1 MGQQLLG
8 KRASCV
14 VRKHTTSARPLGVNC
29 DLQPPALC
37 EQVPAG
43 KQNRGTVRV
52 PNAPPPAM
60 DLPLLMCIE

>member
-8 KRASCV
+8 KRASHV
-14 VRKHTTSARPLGVNC
+14 LRKHVTSTGPLGVNC
-29 DLQPPALC
+29 DLQPHALC
-37 EQVPAG
+37 GPVPAG
-43 KQNRGTVRV
+43 KQNRGTGRV